1 MHWLFTVTSHLIN
14 PFTDTLAFPLLL
26 RHPAGMASQTS
37 LVLDDT
43 SDVFSYGGGA
53 WKTNKASRWFNGSTQ
68 YPAFVVAGNGL
79 YGTMNLT
86 FHGELLSFF
95 FGLGCCF
102 NLRKQGRQLVF
113 TEIRYLSLLD

>member
-1 MHWLFTVTSHLIN
+1 VESLFLAIATGFLQGLSICLFSHPRIRCITKRWHWLLTVTSHLIIPPQTIW
-14 PFTDTLAFPLLL
+14 PFLRY
-26 RHPAGMASQTS
+26 RHPAGMTSQIS

-86 FHGELLSFF
+86 FNG
-95 FGLGCCF
+95 
-102 NLRKQGRQLVF
+102 
-113 TEIRYLSLLD
+113 

>member
-1 MHWLFTVTSHLIN
+1 MA
-14 PFTDTLAFPLLL
+14 LAFHGDIALDQYFHRHPRFSSAY
-26 RHPAGMASQTS
+26 RHPAGMASQTA

-43 SDVFSYGGGA
+43 SGVFSYGGGA

-86 FHGELLSFF
+86 FNGEFLFF
-95 FGLGCCF
+95 FFWFGTLF
-102 NLRKQGRQLVF
+102 
-113 TEIRYLSLLD
+113 